1 MGAGATVASGVKD
14 EDGGT
19 DGGTDGADSEG
30 SEGSLVYF
38 LPTCWKEALGPPGR
52 QLVHDMVHEATGV
65 AEAARDETNPEDG
78 E

>member
-14 EDGGT
+14 ED
-19 DGGTDGADSEG
+19 DGTDGADSDD

-52 QLVHDMVHEATGV
+52 QLVHDMVHDMVHEATGV
-65 AEAARDETNPEDG
+65 AEAARDETNPDDG